1 MKIQLLAC
9 LTVLAAGASP
19 ALAQKCHPGYGGHPA
34 QPHPIHKP
42 LLHGHPGHP
51 FPKPGLGLTFQ
62 TPHVSVSIGAYG
74 RPCPPP
80 APVWVPGQWVSEQQ
94 QVWVPGGWTEVWCE
108 PVYATRY
115 DACGR
120 PYPVLVQPGHYRR
133 VEQPGRFETRCVQVW
148 RPGYWQPGC

>member
-1 MKIQLLAC
+1 MKILVLAC
-9 LTVLAAGASP
+9 LTLFAAGAAP
-19 ALAQKCHPGYGGHPA
+19 AAAQKCHPAYGGHPPA
-34 QPHPIHKP
+34 APFHKP
-42 LLHGHPGHP
+42 GSYGHPGP
-51 FPKPGLGLTFQ
+51 AKPGLGLSLH

-80 APVWVPGQWVSEQQ
+80 PPVWVPGQWINEQQ
-94 QVWVPGGWTEVWCE
+94 QVWVPGTWTQLWCE
-108 PVYATRY
+108 PVYATLH

-120 PYPVLVQPGHYRR
+120 PYQVLVQPGRYRL